1 MPNFKGLEDLLH
13 VSRCTPGR
21 ISAEIAKLFHVRQ
34 TEVGL
39 LWVEGAFL
47 KFLFPME
54 LQSAGPIPITSS
66 AIAAR
71 TAASRQAQYYN
82 KYPQVPHHTV
92 FEHIKLSEA
101 KPLSEMPDPI
111 QKMMSA
117 PILAED
123 GSVMGVVQV
132 CRKGMT
138 SSIAGADFTDDDLE
152 LLRQAAKRIANLMP
166 EIDHSHGD
174 SPNQMLRLQSSVGGS
189 LPRI

>member
-1 MPNFKGLEDLLH
+1 MPNFKGLEDLIH

-21 ISAEIAKLFHVRQ
+21 ISSEIAKLFHVRQ

-71 TAASRQAQYYN
+71 TAAGKKAQYFN
-82 KYPQVPHHTV
+82 QYPQVPHHTV

-138 SSIAGADFTDDDLE
+138 STIAGPDFNDDDLE
-152 LLRQAAKRIANLMP
+152 ILRQAAQRIANLMP

-174 SPNQMLRLQSSVGGS
+174 SPNQMLRLQSAVGGS
-189 LPRI
+189 LPRL